1 VVGANGAGKT
11 NLLESLHLA
20 TQGFSPRTRADTQ
33 LIRFGA
39 DRSRVALAGQHGGS
53 PVEVEVTLKSGEAK
67 RARLNG
73 AALRAAEELRTRLPA
88 LVFTPDRLSIV
99 KAGPAVR
106 RAYFDR
112 ALGRLFPSRASAPID
127 YAAAL
132 AQRNGALRRV
142 AAGFSTTEA
151 LDPWTTR
158 VAELGRVLVGARAEL
173 VRLLSPALGAAA
185 AEFRLESAELR
196 YEGDPAS
203 VDELAARLEQD
214 LSRGFTGIGPHLHDV
229 AVMAGDRDLRSFGS
243 QGEQRLA
250 VLSLLLAESDLLA
263 ERGPAPPLLLLDDV
277 LSELDPERRAILA
290 GRVRRTG
297 GQALLTATSAAA
309 LPDTP
314 DLLVAVTP
322 GLAVAA

>member
-1 VVGANGAGKT
+1 V
-11 NLLESLHLA
+11 A
-20 TQGFSPRTRADTQ
+20 TQGFSPRTRADAQ

-39 DRSRVALAGQHGGS
+39 TGSRVALAGHHGGS
-53 PVEVEVTLKSGEAK
+53 PIEVEVTLRSQEAK

-73 AALRAAEELRTRLPA
+73 GALRAAEELRTRLPT
-88 LVFTPDRLSIV
+88 LVFTPDRLSVV

-112 ALGRLFPSRASAPID
+112 ALGRLFPSRASAPTD

-132 AQRNGALRRV
+132 AQRNGALRRL
-142 AAGFSTTEA
+142 AAGFSTKEA

-173 VRLLSPALGAAA
+173 VHLLSPAFGAAA
-185 AEFRLESAELR
+185 AEFRLEAAELR
-196 YEGDPAS
+196 YDGDPAS
-203 VDELAARLEQD
+203 VEELDARLDQD
-214 LSRGFTGIGPHLHDV
+214 LARGFTGIGPHLHDV
-229 AVMAGDRDLRSFGS
+229 AVVASERDLRSFGS

-250 VLSLLLAESDLLA
+250 VLSLLLAEADLLA
-263 ERGPAPPLLLLDDV
+263 ERGPASPLLLLDDV

-290 GRVRRTG
+290 GRVRRAG

-314 DLLVAVTP
+314 DLLVTVTP
-322 GLAVAA
+322 GSAVAA